1 MQNIGLRKYGTL
13 FLFGVLL
20 VLSACGGQRYAT
32 GTLPEIGSPEA
43 AVQLP
48 ETPYRLGPGDRIRVV
63 VFRHEDL
70 SGEFQLD
77 GSGSFSMPLINSV
90 SANGLTGPEL
100 EKEIERRLGDGYLVN
115 PEVSVEV
122 LTYRPFYIL
131 GEVNR
136 PGQYEYESGMTVL
149 NAIALA
155 GGFTYR
161 ADTDEILLQ
170 RGGSNAEPV
179 IVPGNTRVQPGD
191 IITVQER
198 FF

>member
-1 MQNIGLRKYGTL
+1 MERLGLRKLANL
-13 FLFGVLL
+13 FLFGLL
-20 VLSACGGQRYAT
+20 LLLGACGGPSYST

-63 VFRHEDL
+63 VFRHDDL

-77 GSGSFSMPLINSV
+77 GTGSFSMPLINSV
-90 SANGLTGPEL
+90 NANGLTAAEL
-100 EKEIERRLGDGYLVN
+100 ETEIETRLGDGYLVN
-115 PEVSVEV
+115 PEVSVEI

-131 GEVNR
+131 GEVNK

-149 NAIALA
+149 NAVALA

-161 ADTDEILLQ
+161 ANVDEILLQ

-179 IVPGNTRVQPGD
+179 VVPGNTRVQPGD